1 MLGIDVSKATLACA
15 YLDRTTERFH
25 WERSVPNNAA
35 GVRELLQATPAD
47 VPWVLEPTGPYGL
60 PVVQQARAAGR
71 IVLLAPPRQAKHYLG
86 TLQTRAKTD
95 RLDARGLAC
104 FAATRPKAEAL
115 RPYPVKSASVEH
127 LDQLLAA
134 RRGITAALTSLQ
146 QRSTALPHAA
156 APLQAAVAGLQAQRQ
171 ELDRQIAKLAGDR
184 EQFPHVTR
192 LRQVTGIG
200 PVIAA
205 AVAARLTSHT
215 FGTADQFIAY
225 IGLDVRVRR
234 SGRRVGQCGLT
245 KQGDAELRRLFYL
258 AAQANTRCK
267 ASPFKEQYQ
276 RELAKGLARPAAL
289 NAVARKLARVC
300 WSLVK
305 YGADYDPDQVHT
317 PAPGKGRQW
326 QGD

>member
-1 MLGIDVSKATLACA
+1 MLGIDVSKAELACA
-15 YLDRTTERFH
+15 LLDRTAERFC
-25 WERSVPNNAA
+25 WERAVPNSHR
-35 GVRELLQATPAD
+35 GIQELLQATPPD
-47 VPWVLEPTGPYGL
+47 VPWVLEPTGRYSL

-71 IVLLAPPRQAKHYLG
+71 TVLLAPPRKAQDYLRS
-86 TLQTRAKTD
+86 LQSRAKTD
-95 RLDARGLAC
+95 RLDARGLAL
-104 FAATRPKAEAL
+104 FAATRPRTQAL
-115 RPYPVKSASVEH
+115 RPYPLKSAAVEH
-127 LDQLLAA
+127 LDQLLTA

-146 QRSTALPHAA
+146 QRVAALPHAA
-156 APLQAAVAGLQAQRQ
+156 PVLQDAIAGLRTQQR
-171 ELDRQIAKLAGDR
+171 ELDAQIAKLAGER

-326 QGD
+326 TGD